1 MNDYKEPDW
10 AAGLQR
16 GGGAPVLQQNAISY
30 YKEKCKLEVQLYH
43 KEQECK
49 EHLKEINRLKN
60 KLKRYGKHCL
70 PQSSASVKKY
80 ETGAICTLL
89 TLYPDLKL
97 QFAVRHPSGKRF
109 FIDAY
114 DQETN
119 TAWEIDEPHH
129 SYQKDEDKDRELMIA
144 EVIPGIKFK
153 RVKIRTYIVD
163 SKH

>member
-16 GGGAPVLQQNAISY
+16 GGESKQNTISY

-49 EHLKEINRLKN
+49 EHLEEINKLEN
-60 KLKRYGKHCL
+60 KLKRYGKQHCL
-70 PQSSASVKKY
+70 PQSSASIKKY
-80 ETGAICTLL
+80 ETGASCTLL

-97 QFAVRHPSGKRF
+97 QFTVRHPSGKRF

-144 EVIPGIKFK
+144 EVIPGIKFR
-153 RVKIRTYIVD
+153 RVKIRTQIID
-163 SKH
+163 SRRH